1 MSLRDT
7 IVIRNKSKDDSKR
20 GESCLVQIHGGELG
34 KRYTIRAET
43 SAGRDDTN
51 IIFLDHDT
59 VSRQHA
65 RFSYRDRNC
74 YVVDL
79 GSTNGTYVN
88 DIRADNET
96 PLSNGDLVKLGGVVF
111 KFFSG
116 DNVEAM
122 YHDELYRMAILD
134 GLTDVHNKRYFLDF
148 LEREMARCLRY
159 GGELSLALIDIDH
172 FKQVNDTF
180 GHPAGDFVLEQIARL
195 IEQRMRREALLARYG
210 GEEYA
215 LVLPEINIANAR
227 LFCERLRVQIEKH
240 VFLFDG
246 KKIKTT
252 VSIGIAFLDGPMRS
266 AYFIKAADKQ
276 LYLAKKRGRNRVE
289 PGYSSEAVT

>member
-7 IVIRNKSKDDSKR
+7 IAIPRRSKDDSGP

-34 KRYTIRAET
+34 KRYAIRAET

-51 IIFLDHDT
+51 VIVLDHDT
-59 VSRQHA
+59 VSRRHA
-65 RFSYRDRNC
+65 RFFYRGRNY

-88 DIRADNET
+88 DIRADDET

-116 DNVEAM
+116 DNIEAM

-172 FKQVNDTF
+172 FKKVNDTF

-195 IEQRMRREALLARYG
+195 IEGRMRREALLARYG
-210 GEEYA
+210 GEEFA
-215 LVLPEINIANAR
+215 LVLPEVDLAKAR
-227 LFCERLRVQIEKH
+227 VFCERLRAQIEKR

-252 VSIGIAFLDGPMRS
+252 VSVGLAFLHGSMTPS
-266 AYFIKAADKQ
+266 EFIKAADEQ
-276 LYLAKKRGRNRVE
+276 LYLAKKWGRNRVE
-289 PGYSSEAVT
+289 PG